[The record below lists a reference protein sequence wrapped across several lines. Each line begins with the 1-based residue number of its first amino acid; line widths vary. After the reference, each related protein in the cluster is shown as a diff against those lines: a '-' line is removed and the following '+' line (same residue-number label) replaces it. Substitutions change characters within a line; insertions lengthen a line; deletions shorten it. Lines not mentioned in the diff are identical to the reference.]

1 VIELIL
7 PDPSLV
13 VLIGAAGAGKTTFA
27 ARHFE
32 PAEILSSDAYRA
44 LIAGDESDQRATRAA
59 FARLHRALERRLAD
73 RLLTVVDATNVER
86 SARRALLVRAVDA
99 GLSATAIVLDLPPAT
114 IVARNAGRSSRIVD
128 ERVVRRH
135 LERLRH
141 SLDGPGAR
149 LRDEGFRQIIILR
162 DPLELDELRIVRRSA
177 RPADRP
183 DRPDRPDEARDHPAN
198 RQALVEGTD
207 PDPAG

>member
-1 VIELIL
+1 VAEVTELIL

-44 LIAGDESDQRATRAA
+44 RIAGDESDQRATRAA
-59 FARLHRALERRLAD
+59 FGQLYRTLERRLAH
-73 RLLTVVDATNVER
+73 RLLTVVDATNIER
-86 SARRALLVRAVDA
+86 SARQGLLVRAGAA
-99 GLSATAIVLDLPPAT
+99 GLPAIAIVLDLPPAT
-114 IVARNAGRSSRIVD
+114 ILARNAGRSSRIVD

-135 LERLRH
+135 LERLRQ

-149 LRDEGFRQIIILR
+149 LRDEGFLQIVVLR
-162 DPLELDELRIVRRSA
+162 DPLELDGVRIVRR
-177 RPADRP
+177 PA
-183 DRPDRPDEARDHPAN
+183 
-198 RQALVEGTD
+198 
-207 PDPAG
+207 

>member
-7 PDPSLV
+7 PDSCLV

-44 LIAGDESDQRATRAA
+44 LIAGDESDQRATRAV
-59 FARLHRALERRLAD
+59 FGRLHRALERRLAD
-73 RLLTVVDATNVER
+73 GLLTIVDATNVER
-86 SARRALLVRAVDA
+86 SARRALLVRAMDA
-99 GLSATAIVLDLPPAT
+99 GLPSIAIVLDLPPAT
-114 IVARNAGRSSRIVD
+114 IVARNAARSSRIVD

-162 DPLELDELRIVRRSA
+162 EPLELDELRIVRRPA
-177 RPADRP
+177 RPARP
-183 DRPDRPDEARDHPAN
+183 ARRGSRPSGQPPGPGRGH
-198 RQALVEGTD
+198 
-207 PDPAG
+207 